1 MKKYKIKITT
11 CAFGIW
17 REETKTVTENKLIEL
32 ENNKNGLYSID
43 ILEVYE

>member
-1 MKKYKIKITT
+1 LKRYKIKITH

-17 REETKTVTENKLIEL
+17 REEIKIVSEQKLLQL
-32 ENNKNGLYSID
+32 ENAKNGLYTID